1 MAPQCGDGR
10 ASEFAG
16 RRGCPPGA
24 PIRNPNP
31 GTVPGSIHRRTN
43 RGAVSQRNQHFIAN
57 QVQANLGWF
66 GPIKEVGRDCLPH
79 IVAEFV
85 PGTGLREDALGEA
98 LSTEPSVTL
107 LNHLKDD
114 FFHNRILH
122 WRLVW
127 GNRETGD
134 RRDVSGGFCSKR
146 RPLLPE
152 RGGVCATRCGMST
165 AIMRARQATMH
176 KVSEG
181 ARLVQE
187 QTSGLSPSTRFP
199 HE

>member
-1 MAPQCGDGR
+1 MAPPCGDGR
-10 ASEFAG
+10 VSEFAG

-31 GTVPGSIHRRTN
+31 GIVPGSIHRRTN

-85 PGTGLREDALGEA
+85 PGTGLREDARGEA
-98 LSTEPSVTL
+98 LSAESSVTL
-107 LNHLKDD
+107 LDHLKDD

-122 WRLVW
+122 SRPVW
-127 GNRETGD
+127 GNRETGET
-134 RRDVSGGFCSKR
+134 GGN
-146 RPLLPE
+146 
-152 RGGVCATRCGMST
+152 RGQTGGRCFQCGMRN
-165 AIMRARQATMH
+165 AECGVARI
-176 KVSEG
+176 
-181 ARLVQE
+181 
-187 QTSGLSPSTRFP
+187 P
-199 HE
+199 HSAFRTGE